1 MRKLAVLVPLAA
13 LGVVLSSVPLP
24 AYSLGPGPARD
35 VEPRIHVTGR
45 TRYPSEGRF
54 VLTSVSFERLT
65 AFEAVAAWLDPGLE
79 VVPEA
84 EILGP
89 GGSEEES
96 DRQAVSQMSES
107 KIDAVSVVLADLVGY
122 PEEHGSGVLVESV
135 VPGCPAD
142 GRLFP
147 GDLIVEVAGE
157 PIEDLDE
164 FNALVRDRAVG
175 RPFRIRV
182 EAGGQTERV
191 RLSVARCAGSH
202 RPLIGVLPVEN
213 FPFDV
218 SIESGEIG
226 GPSAGLMWALGLY
239 DLLTPDDVTGGR
251 TVAGTGTIDLD
262 GAVGPVGGVQHK
274 IRAAERAG
282 ADLFLVPEGNLAEAR
297 DVGAE
302 IRLVAVSS
310 FAEALGALGTAA

>member
-65 AFEAVAAWLDPGLE
+65 AFEAVAAWLDPSLE

-89 GGSEEES
+89 EGSEEQS
-96 DRQAVSQMSES
+96 DRRAVSQMSES

-122 PEEHGSGVLVESV
+122 PGEHGSGVLVESV

-157 PIEDLDE
+157 PIEGLDE
-164 FNALVRDRAVG
+164 FNALLRGRAVG
-175 RPFRIRV
+175 RPFDLRV
-182 EAGGQTERV
+182 EAAGQTERV

-213 FPFDV
+213 FPFEV

-239 DLLTPDDVTGGR
+239 DLLTPDDVTDGR

-274 IRAAERAG
+274 IRAAQRAG
-282 ADLFLVPEGNLAEAR
+282 ADLFLVPDGNLAEAR
-297 DVGAE
+297 DVGAS
-302 IRLVAVSS
+302 IRLVPVSS
-310 FAEALGALGTAA
+310 FAEALGALETAS